1 MIMMLGWFGR
11 FRPFLMLRWLRRL
24 MRMTMNRAEWQSHT
38 YNGSTEYIQQLF
50 HTFTQNK
57 VRQKKAAENIN
68 NLCGAGEIRTL
79 VQTRNQSAFYMFI
92 FAFDC
97 REQARPKPPTWT
109 LSSKTSSAARGVR
122 QTISDIAA
130 PPVRNASEQ
139 QHPGDVTSPQL
150 LQGLSFNLLYFD

>member
-1 MIMMLGWFGR
+1 MLVSYQQPNAMESILKTSQPFLPGKSAVLHLPFLPTIICIMFMLR
-11 FRPFLMLRWLRRL
+11 SLMRLRPFLMLRWLRRL
-24 MRMTMNRAEWQSHT
+24 MCMTMNRTGRKPHT
-38 YNGSTEYIQQLF
+38 DNGSTEYIQQLF

-97 REQARPKPPTWT
+97 REQARPKPPT
-109 LSSKTSSAARGVR
+109 
-122 QTISDIAA
+122 
-130 PPVRNASEQ
+130 
-139 QHPGDVTSPQL
+139 
-150 LQGLSFNLLYFD
+150 